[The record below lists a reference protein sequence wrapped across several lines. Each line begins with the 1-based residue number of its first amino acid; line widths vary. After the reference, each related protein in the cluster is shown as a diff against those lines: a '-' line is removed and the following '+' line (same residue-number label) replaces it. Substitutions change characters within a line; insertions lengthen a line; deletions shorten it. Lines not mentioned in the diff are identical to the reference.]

1 MYDGL
6 TLARTL
12 CLLGLCSIAACKGDD
27 AAVALLDD
35 ADLANLR
42 VEPDQGDPTASH
54 VMALAGVLPA
64 ATPIAVRDVS
74 TGSLAQGAA
83 SETGG
88 FDVLVPSSALAD
100 VYSLQAEG
108 DPEPLV
114 IALAEDRSVVRSWG
128 EGWSSEVGC
137 ELHGWAGIIGA
148 DDSAPDLVDRCRLEA
163 LRQDDDA
170 SVQGSIDPVSIV
182 ADTVLRTRMRVGLVD
197 ETAPSIEVVLT
208 DADGTE
214 HLLGWVA
221 TAVDV
226 FEIHTSSLALD
237 AGTAIGTSIAS
248 IAIRSSAESGLVVSD
263 VALIGV
269 Q

>member
-1 MYDGL
+1 M
-6 TLARTL
+6 ARTL
-12 CLLGLCSIAACKGDD
+12 CLLCLCSIAACKGDGD
-27 AAVALLDD
+27 AVAQLDD
-35 ADLANLR
+35 SDLADLR
-42 VEPDQGDPTASH
+42 IEPDQSDPTASH

-64 ATPIAVRDVS
+64 ATPITVRDVS
-74 TGSLAQGAA
+74 TGSMVEGAA

-88 FDVLVPSSALAD
+88 FDVLVPSAALED

-114 IALAEDRSVVRSWG
+114 IALAEDRSVVRAWG

-148 DDSAPDLVDRCRLEA
+148 DDAAPELVDRCLLQA

-170 SVQGSIDPVSIV
+170 SVQGSIEPVSIT
-182 ADTVLRTRMRVGLVD
+182 ADTVMRTRSRVGLVD
-197 ETAPSIEVVLT
+197 ETASSIEVVLT
-208 DADGTE
+208 GVDGTE
-214 HLLGWVA
+214 HALGWVA

-226 FEIHTSSLALD
+226 FETHTSNLALD
-237 AGTAIGTSIAS
+237 AVTAIGASIAS
-248 IAIRSSAESGLVVSD
+248 VAIRSSADSALVVSD

-269 Q
+269 AKVE